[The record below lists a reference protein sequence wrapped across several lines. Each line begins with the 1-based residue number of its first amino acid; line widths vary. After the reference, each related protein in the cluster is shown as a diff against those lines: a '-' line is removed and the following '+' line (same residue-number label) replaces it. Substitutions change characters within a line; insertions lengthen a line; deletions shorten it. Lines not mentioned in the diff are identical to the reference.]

1 MGMMKARA
9 MDMVVQSSKV
19 MNRRR
24 GLLLL
29 LGLQMDTTVLLRDV
43 VGVVVGAAAA

>member
-1 MGMMKARA
+1 MG
-9 MDMVVQSSKV
+9 MVVQSRKV
-19 MNRRR
+19 MNSRR

-29 LGLQMDTTVLLRDV
+29 LGLQLDTIVLLRDDVV